1 MKRIYYSILLLIGLL
16 AFNRGHAQSLDSA
29 AAKVE
34 NLPNHFFA
42 SIQKKYSSLE
52 KNLTRKTN
60 HYLKKMQRQEKKLQR
75 KAGNSD
81 STLNKPNTNVDSIY
95 RAFRQQLAAK
105 ENLAGR
111 VAQKVHLNQ
120 YNPFIDTLSTSLSF
134 LEKYKGM
141 ADNIK
146 LPTGTL
152 NQLESKLNESEEI
165 QEFMAQRKQQMQNLL
180 ATFTK
185 VPASLQN
192 QFLQIKKTAFYY
204 SAQIHQYRE
213 MMKDPKQIEQ
223 KGLSVLQTL
232 PVFQK
237 FMQKNS
243 QLASLFNLPGSSGSG
258 NPAQVL
264 AGLQTRVSV
273 QGLIQQRI
281 TSGGP
286 NAASVVSQN
295 LQNAQSQLSDL
306 KDKLLKS
313 TGLGSAGGNTSDM
326 PDFKP
331 NTQKTKPLL
340 KRLEYGFNMQ
350 FSKNNTFVPSG
361 ATLALTVGYKLNDA
375 FTTGIG
381 MSYMLGLGSIQHISL
396 TSQGVGFRSYLDWKI
411 PSHHGGASGGLYVS
425 GGYEMNYNSAFKNIA
440 QLKVYDA
447 WQRSALLGL
456 SRKYQI
462 SKKLKGTMQLLYD
475 FLARDHVP
483 VSQLVIF
490 RVGYNF

>member
-1 MKRIYYSILLLIGLL
+1 MST
-16 AFNRGHAQSLDSA
+16 NTGHAQGLDSA
-29 AAKVE
+29 AAKME

-42 SIQKKYSSLE
+42 AIQKKYSSLE

-75 KAGNSD
+75 KAGKSD
-81 STLNKPNTNVDSIY
+81 STNVDSIY
-95 RAFRQQLAAK
+95 AAFKQKMAAK
-105 ENLAGR
+105 EKLAGCLT
-111 VAQKVHLNQ
+111 QKVHLNQ

-146 LPTGTL
+146 LPTVTL
-152 NQLESKLNESEEI
+152 NQLESKFNESEQI
-165 QEFMAQRKQQMQNLL
+165 QEFMSQRKQQMQNLL

-185 VPASLQN
+185 VPSSLQN
-192 QFLQIKKTAFYY
+192 QLLQINKTSYYY
-204 SAQIHQYRE
+204 SAQVHQYRE

-223 KGLSVLQTL
+223 KGLSLLQQL
-232 PVFQK
+232 PAFQK

-243 QLASLFNLPGSSGSG
+243 QLASLFNLPGSSASG
-258 NPAQVL
+258 NSAQVL

-281 TSGGP
+281 SAGGP
-286 NAASVVSQN
+286 NAASVVQQN
-295 LQNAQSQLSDL
+295 LQNAQSQFSQL

-313 TGLGSAGGNTSDM
+313 SGLSSVSGNAADM

-340 KRLEYGFNMQ
+340 KRLEYGFNVQ
-350 FSKNNTFVPSG
+350 FSKNNTFVPSS
-361 ATLALTVGYKLNDA
+361 ANLALTVGYKLNDA

-381 MSYMLGLGSIQHISL
+381 ISYMLGLGTIQHISI
-396 TSQGVGFRSYLDWKI
+396 TSQGIGFRSFMDLKI
-411 PSHHGGASGGLYVS
+411 KKQIYIS
-425 GGYEMNYNSAFKNIA
+425 GGYEMNYNSAFKNIE
-440 QLKVYDA
+440 QLKNYNT

-462 SKKLKGTMQLLYD
+462 NKKLKGNMQLLYD

-483 VSQLVIF
+483 MSQPVVF
-490 RVGYNF
+490 RMGYNF